1 MRATVTIEK
10 DKLDL
15 LVKETRSKSKASAV
29 KIAIDDY
36 LRKKKIEK
44 IKSMKGKLQFDMTAD
59 EIRHRER

>member
-10 DKLDL
+10 DKLDEL
-15 LVKETRSKSKASAV
+15 LKETKSRSKTSAV
-29 KIAIDDY
+29 KIAIDEY

-44 IKSMKGKLQFDMTAD
+44 IKSMKGKLEFTMTAD

>member
-10 DKLDL
+10 ERLDL
-15 LVKETRSKSKASAV
+15 LMKETKSKSKTSAV

-36 LRKKKIEK
+36 LRKKTVEK
-44 IKSMKGKLQFDMTAD
+44 IQSMKGRLHFTMTAD

>member
-10 DKLDL
+10 DKLDDL
-15 LVKETRSKSKASAV
+15 MKETKSKSKASAV
-29 KIAIDDY
+29 KIAINEY
-36 LRKKKIEK
+36 LKRKKIEK

>member
-10 DKLDL
+10 DKLDIL
-15 LVKETRSKSKASAV
+15 LRETKSRSKTSAV
-29 KIAIDDY
+29 KIAIDEY

-44 IKSMKGKLQFDMTAD
+44 IKSMRGKLEFDMTAD